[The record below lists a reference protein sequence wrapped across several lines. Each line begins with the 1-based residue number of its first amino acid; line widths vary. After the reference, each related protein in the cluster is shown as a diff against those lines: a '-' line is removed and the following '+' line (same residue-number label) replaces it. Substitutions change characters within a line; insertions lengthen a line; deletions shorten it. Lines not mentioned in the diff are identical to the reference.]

1 LSFRIVDFYSV
12 RNLVFGV
19 NAIEELGE
27 RAKQYGRYALIITD
41 RVLEKIGT
49 VDKAVDSL
57 RKADVNVEI
66 FDECEAEPRLE
77 IYERAKDAVRELKPE
92 MIIGVGGGSNMDVSK
107 VAAALATNEG
117 DAIDYILPIP
127 KEHEVEPRRLKARRL
142 PLMLVPT
149 TSGTGS
155 EVTRWAVVTVR
166 GKKWDFK
173 GNVQFLCDNAIVD
186 PMLASTMPPRLTA
199 STGIDALSHAIEAVM
214 SNGANFMTLPYSLR
228 AIELISKYLRRAY
241 VDGDDLE
248 ARYYMS
254 MAATY
259 AGVALCNVGVVLAH
273 AIAYTFAA
281 QHKIPHGVSCG
292 IALPYAME
300 YNLPLIQDK
309 LAKIGEAMGVGGG
322 EDQRSKAKLAI
333 AAVYNLLKDLGMPTS
348 LREVDIGKN
357 EIPSMIEDLLTIH
370 TYLYPKNPRKVEEK
384 PIRELYERMWE
395 GRILEPS

>member
-1 LSFRIVDFYSV
+1 MSFRIVDFYSV

-127 KEHEVEPRRLKARRL
+127 KEHEVKPRRLKARRL

-214 SNGANFMTLPYSLR
+214 SNGANFMTLPYSLK

-348 LREVDIGKN
+348 LREVGIGKN

-370 TYLYPKNPRKVEEK
+370 TYLYPKNPRKVEEE

-395 GRILEPS
+395 GRILESS

>member
-228 AIELISKYLRRAY
+228 AIELISRYLRRAY